1 MGEVE
6 YVRMQDRAKDGA
18 LLIPLDTLRTVEY
31 QQKIFISGEFP
42 GSGVYPVASGK
53 IAFLKQAW
61 ITNLSGIYPVE
72 LKWADP
78 ATALSGLQISG
89 NASIFTLVISSG
101 NAMGGTVA
109 YEFIP
114 ALGPYVSGIMM
125 VSGGTGLGGT
135 ATAVMQIDP
144 QPYQ

>member
-1 MGEVE
+1 
-6 YVRMQDRAKDGA
+6 
-18 LLIPLDTLRTVEY
+18 
-31 QQKIFISGEFP
+31 
-42 GSGVYPVASGK
+42 
-53 IAFLKQAW
+53 
-61 ITNLSGIYPVE
+61 
-72 LKWADP
+72 
-78 ATALSGLQISG
+78 
-89 NASIFTLVISSG
+89 
-101 NAMGGTVA
+101 MGGTVA